1 MQNFLSQ
8 VFNDLRARRLLPVAA
23 LLVAG
28 LVAAPI
34 VLSKKAE
41 EPSAPAPEAATSQT
55 QANQPKGPEELAQ
68 VKLEDEFGEGNG
80 SSLSAFDAGNPFA
93 PPEKVLKAAQDEA
106 QGDAGLTTPETGTP
120 TPGTEPGTGGE
131 TGTGTPE
138 GGGGGGGGGVGGGGG
153 GETAEFTYVLD
164 VTFWSNG
171 KKRRFENLKKLDMLP
186 NQAAP
191 LLIFMGV
198 SDDAGNA
205 VFLVDSTLAASGEG
219 KCKPSRDDC
228 AFLYLGAGAEEEFN
242 NDDGDSYRLIVN
254 EIKKVKVVKVGGD
267 TGTPASDDEASASA
281 SKSVRAAVG
290 AEPQARRFSFPT
302 LTDFVVESGDDTN
315 NSTGADER
323 R

>member
-1 MQNFLSQ
+1 VKDMQNFLSQ
-8 VFNDLRARRLLPVAA
+8 VFNDLRVRRLLPVAA

-41 EPSAPAPEAATSQT
+41 EPPAPTPGST
-55 QANQPKGPEELAQ
+55 QAQPKQPQGPDELAQ

-93 PPEKVLKAAQDEA
+93 PPQKVLKAAREQA
-106 QGDAGLTTPETGTP
+106 QGDTGLISPEGGTLPPGTDTGT
-120 TPGTEPGTGGE
+120 GTGGE
-131 TGTGTPE
+131 TGGGTPDSGDREGGE
-138 GGGGGGGGGVGGGGG
+138 GGG
-153 GETAEFTYVLD
+153 TKTSEFTYVLD

-171 KKRRFENLKKLDMLP
+171 KKRRFQNLTKLDMLP

-198 SDDAGNA
+198 SDNAGNA
-205 VFLVDSTLAASGEG
+205 VFLVDSTLSAAGEG
-219 KCKPSRDDC
+219 NCKPSRDDC
-228 AFLYLGAGAEEEFN
+228 AFLYLGAGAEEEFTN
-242 NDDGDSYRLIVN
+242 EDGDSYRLIIN
-254 EIKKVKVVKVGGD
+254 EIKKVKVGD
-267 TGTPASDDEASASA
+267 ETGTAASDDEATASA
-281 SKSVRAAVG
+281 SKSARAAVG
-290 AEPQARRFSFPT
+290 APPKARRFSFPT
-302 LTDFVVESGDDTN
+302 LTDFVVESGDGTK